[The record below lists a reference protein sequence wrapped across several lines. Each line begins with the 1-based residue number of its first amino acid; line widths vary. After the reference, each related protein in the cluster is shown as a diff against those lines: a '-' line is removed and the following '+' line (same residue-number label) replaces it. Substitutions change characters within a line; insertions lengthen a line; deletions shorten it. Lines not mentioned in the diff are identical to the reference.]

1 MVIAKKKNDRACSK
15 LVLLV
20 GSIKKKKMVSDIM
33 NNFFTFGKGR
43 VEY

>member
-1 MVIAKKKNDRACSK
+1 MVIAKK
-15 LVLLV
+15 
-20 GSIKKKKMVSDIM
+20 KKKKMVSDIM